1 MRPEQFD
8 EDVSAGGLQ
17 ESQLLRGGAVLKPR
31 TVREES
37 ADLLRSGQALP
48 AGGGTGVVEVGEGF
62 GATIRDAIRSAA

>member
-48 AGGGTGVVEVGEGF
+48 AGGTGVVEVGEGL
-62 GATIRDAIRSAA
+62 GAPIRDAIRSAA

>member
-1 MRPEQFD
+1 MGGEQFD

-48 AGGGTGVVEVGEGF
+48 AGGTGVVEVGEGL
-62 GATIRDAIRSAA
+62 GAPIRDAIRSAA

>member
-17 ESQLLRGGAVLKPR
+17 ESQLLRGGAVLQPR

-48 AGGGTGVVEVGEGF
+48 AGGTGVVEVGEGL
-62 GATIRDAIRSAA
+62 GAPIRDAIRSAA